1 MSDAGKLPES
11 APRSARALLAAHG
24 LRPKK
29 SWGQNFLEDRRV
41 IARIADAAALAPED
55 TALEIG
61 AGLGA
66 LTRALGERA
75 GRVIAVE
82 RDPDLV
88 AVLQAE
94 FPAGGGLRIAAMD
107 ALTIDF
113 AALADEAGGGQ
124 GARSLVVV
132 GNLPYQIT
140 TPLLFRLLRAAG
152 QGLVARAVLMVQ
164 KEVAERIV
172 AGPGRKSYGRLS
184 VMVQQ
189 AAEVKILFHVGAG
202 AFLPPPQVTS
212 SVFSLVPRAQPLA
225 PVRDAGLFAAVVRAA
240 FAGRR
245 KMLRRSLDAAFGEV
259 LAGALA
265 EAGIEGTRR
274 PEELAVIEF
283 GRLADALAARGAKP
297 PLGAAAMDGDGED
310 GEGGEGGDEGG
321 NTDSARDGEG

>member
-1 MSDAGKLPES
+1 M
-11 APRSARALLAAHG
+11 
-24 LRPKK
+24 
-29 SWGQNFLEDRRV
+29 
-41 IARIADAAALAPED
+41 IARIADAATLGPED

-94 FPAGGGLRIAAMD
+94 FPAGGPVQITAMD
-107 ALTIDF
+107 ALEIDF
-113 AALADEAGGGQ
+113 SALAAAAG
-124 GARSLVVV
+124 RPLVAV

-152 QGLVARAVLMVQ
+152 QGQVARAVLMVQ
-164 KEVAERIV
+164 KEVAERIA

-189 AAEVKILFHVGAG
+189 VAEVKILFHVGAG

-212 SVFSLVPRAQPLA
+212 TVFSLLPRAQPLA
-225 PVRDAGLFAAVVRAA
+225 PVRDADLFAAVVRAA

-245 KMLRRSLDAAFGEV
+245 KMLRRSLDAHFGVV
-259 LAGALA
+259 LGGALA
-265 EAGIEGTRR
+265 QANIEGTRR
-274 PEELAVIEF
+274 PEELSVTEF
-283 GRLADALAARGAKP
+283 GRLADALAARGAKTP
-297 PLGAAAMDGDGED
+297 AVSGSVADDQDGDD
-310 GEGGEGGDEGG
+310 
-321 NTDSARDGEG
+321 